1 MILALDQ
8 FTQRID
14 ALRTQLKEVGEG
26 LHIDDMER
34 ELQELHEEMN
44 ADGFWDN
51 LERSTHVNRRI
62 SSLEGKIKHYNSL
75 VSGCDDVDT
84 MMELAQEENDE
95 SMVEEISAELE
106 RLEKETEALALETLM
121 RGPYD
126 DNDAVLSLHAGAG
139 GTEAQDW
146 TSMLYRM
153 RTTTTTPCCPSTPAQ
168 AAPRPRTGLR
178 CYTVCIQG
186 TVSAWALP

>member
-1 MILALDQ
+1 MILAFDQ
-8 FTQRID
+8 FTQRVD
-14 ALRTQLKEVGEG
+14 SLRVQLKEVGEG
-26 LHIDDMER
+26 LHIEDMER

-62 SSLEGKIKHYNSL
+62 ASLEGKIKHYDSL

-121 RGPYD
+121 RGQYD
-126 DNDAVLSLHAGAG
+126 DSDAVLSLHAGAG

-146 TSMLYRM
+146 TGR
-153 RTTTTTPCCPSTPAQ
+153 RCCTA
-168 AAPRPRTGLR
+168 
-178 CYTVCIQG
+178 CIPD
-186 TVSAWALP
+186 TASAWALP